1 MPSLTVPLTAN
12 SPTKALRKTTDTNLS
27 LFEKSIKAIK
37 NESEPR
43 ELMNKKF
50 FVRDID
56 NSNGFSLRESLPR
69 IESYVP
75 YGIYDDSRV
84 VFAKVGDYVGFNQS
98 VLGIKPYTTEVS
110 QERRSLAASE
120 LGAIVLHNK
129 HFTEKAVDKISRGVE
144 LYLQAQRELD
154 RDKSLAAVVNGV
166 GHYFFTNGKQS
177 FGRISEE
184 DAGKLSDEFIWNSI
198 LNSLKKGSLDQKMA
212 IHDAIGR
219 KVLPK
224 LGGIQLN
231 RYKSI
236 EKTVRQDWFDKE
248 TKRGRAKRKNV
259 VEPSFTAG
267 ITNNRNVAIVG
278 KLDKS
283 RNRGVDMFER
293 DMFRQS
299 DQEAN
304 VFFDDMDS
312 LNLLFGAGISG
323 TTGSLFQA
331 AEAFGPLE
339 GEEKKQYMF
348 AIVGYLVGGGMHSF
362 HEVMSVGKKI
372 GIPYD
377 AGSYV
382 KSLPESFKKSDEFRQ
397 WNHNYYDISEL
408 GATHW
413 RFNEGKLPSHLEL
426 AKLSQQGKDI

>member
-1 MPSLTVPLTAN
+1 
-12 SPTKALRKTTDTNLS
+12 
-27 LFEKSIKAIK
+27 
-37 NESEPR
+37 
-43 ELMNKKF
+43 
-50 FVRDID
+50 
-56 NSNGFSLRESLPR
+56 
-69 IESYVP
+69 
-75 YGIYDDSRV
+75 
-84 VFAKVGDYVGFNQS
+84 
-98 VLGIKPYTTEVS
+98 
-110 QERRSLAASE
+110 
-120 LGAIVLHNK
+120 
-129 HFTEKAVDKISRGVE
+129 
-144 LYLQAQRELD
+144 
-154 RDKSLAAVVNGV
+154 
-166 GHYFFTNGKQS
+166 
-177 FGRISEE
+177 
-184 DAGKLSDEFIWNSI
+184 
-198 LNSLKKGSLDQKMA
+198 
-212 IHDAIGR
+212 
-219 KVLPK
+219 
-224 LGGIQLN
+224 LN

-299 DQEAN
+299 DPEAN

-339 GEEKKQYMF
+339 DEEEKKQYML

-372 GIPYD
+372 GI
-377 AGSYV
+377 
-382 KSLPESFKKSDEFRQ
+382 
-397 WNHNYYDISEL
+397 
-408 GATHW
+408 
-413 RFNEGKLPSHLEL
+413 
-426 AKLSQQGKDI
+426 